1 MPLSRHD
8 RTVSHA
14 RRPSLGLVAG
24 LTGADLAAPSGCRI
38 HTGEAH
44 MRIGLVLFILFLL
57 IIGGGAVF
65 LMTYDIPA
73 PAEQIEKVIP
83 NDRFAR

>member
-1 MPLSRHD
+1 
-8 RTVSHA
+8 
-14 RRPSLGLVAG
+14 
-24 LTGADLAAPSGCRI
+24 
-38 HTGEAH
+38 

-57 IIGGGAVF
+57 VIGGGAVF

-73 PAEQIEKVIP
+73 PTEQIEKVIP